1 MIAGRVRLGVVPAA
15 VLGWLFSACHAETP
29 PSREAG
35 PEAVAG
41 AAEEALPAFDELFAR
56 VSPSV
61 VNVSAAHE
69 LPVPQALLT
78 RRERELWRAMVR
90 SLGSG
95 FVLDDQGHII
105 TCSSVVEDAESIEV
119 SLWNGRTLPARLVG
133 SDEASDLAILAVAAD
148 TALSPLATGEAA
160 RAGDWV
166 ASFGYPYGM
175 AHSISAGM
183 VSLVRD
189 REALNSIHGLILSDA
204 AVNPGC
210 NGGPLVDTRGRVVGI
225 NFIGQESEGGLGL
238 AIPIQDALEILSPLL
253 RGETPRRSF
262 LGISVQAVSAALA
275 QAFELP
281 RAEGALVTRV
291 IPGGPAER
299 AGVLPGDVILSLG
312 KQPIPDPATLQ
323 AMVRRLPVGKPVELQ
338 IRRKGK
344 PLRLSLTPSLPGPP
358 AQEP

>member
-1 MIAGRVRLGVVPAA
+1 MTVGWSRYRIMPALL
-15 VLGWLFSACHAETP
+15 LGWILPACHAETP
-29 PSREAG
+29 PPRQAG
-35 PEAVAG
+35 PDGVAG
-41 AAEEALPAFDELFAR
+41 AAGEALPAFDELFAR

-69 LPVPQALLT
+69 LPVPQALLS
-78 RRERELWRAMVR
+78 RRERDLWRAMVR

-95 FVLDDQGHII
+95 FVLDRAGHIV

-133 SDEASDLAILAVAAD
+133 SDEASDLAVLAVVGDAAL
-148 TALSPLATGEAA
+148 APLATGEAV
-160 RAGDWV
+160 RTGDWV

-210 NGGPLVDTRGRVVGI
+210 NGGPLVNTRGRVVGI
-225 NFIGQESEGGLGL
+225 NLIGQESEGGLGL

-312 KQPIPDPATLQ
+312 KQPIPDPAALQ
-323 AMVRRLPVGKPVELQ
+323 AMVRRLPAEKPVELQ

-344 PLRLSLTPSLPGPP
+344 PLHLSLTPSLAGPP